1 MEVLSEKCP
10 VILVY
15 QENYVCLPVINY
27 HNTMK

>member
-10 VILVY
+10 VILVFR
-15 QENYVCLPVINY
+15 ENNVCLQVINY